1 MMRAGFRRIRDR
13 AVMRLPKQTFGV
25 LGLSAGLAALALTLL
40 PAWIA
45 DYTEPPP
52 KPVARA
58 MLDSIDSLKDRVV
71 GAFSSEPAPLPPAP
85 VREIARTRSAF
96 VALIAGFCA
105 LVFGIVA
112 FVRREDAR
120 LTAVSVALGT
130 GAIAAQHLLTA
141 GLIMGFAVLTTWV
154 LARNS

>member
-1 MMRAGFRRIRDR
+1 
-13 AVMRLPKQTFGV
+13 MRLPRQLFGV
-25 LGLSAGLAALALTLL
+25 LGLSAGLIALALTLL
-40 PAWIA
+40 PRWIA

-58 MLDSIDSLKDRVV
+58 VLDTIGSLKERVV
-71 GAFSSEPAPLPPAP
+71 DAFASEPAPPPPPP
-85 VREIARTRSAF
+85 VRELAQTRSAF
-96 VALIAGFCA
+96 IALIAGFAA

-120 LTAVSVALGT
+120 LTAVSVALGA
-130 GAIAAQHLLTA
+130 GAIAAQHILTA
-141 GLIMGFAVLTTWV
+141 ALIMGFAVLTTWV